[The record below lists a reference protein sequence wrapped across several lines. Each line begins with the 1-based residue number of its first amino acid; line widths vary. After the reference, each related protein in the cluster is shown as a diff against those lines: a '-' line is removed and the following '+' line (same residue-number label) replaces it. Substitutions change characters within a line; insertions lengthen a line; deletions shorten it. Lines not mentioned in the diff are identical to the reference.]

1 METEYILRNAV
12 FQIPNLQFC
21 KILPASEEEII
32 NGLSYIHQ
40 LKRNMPND
48 GKSYRC
54 PKGKLEK
61 YKAAPESKRSQ
72 IKTTK

>member
-1 METEYILRNAV
+1 METEYILRKAI
-12 FQIPNLQFC
+12 FQILNLKFC

-32 NGLSYIHQ
+32 KGLSYIYQ
-40 LKRNMPND
+40 VKRNMPND
-48 GKSYRC
+48 GKSHSC